1 MGVAIAVAGLAL
13 SAYGMKKQM
22 DAADDMAEAQEDARN
37 AQQAT
42 AAQQRM
48 EERRASA
55 RRARIARARILQA
68 SENTGVGGS
77 SSAMGAIGSI
87 TTQQSAE
94 MQGIFQR
101 EDSGKRLSQA
111 NQDISDAQG
120 DSTKGQAIGQIGSS
134 IFSAAG
140 GFSAFSTAPLS
151 TAPQANIPTN
161 PTITS
166 YGLTPADYSKLGR

>member
-37 AQQAT
+37 AQAAT

-55 RRARIARARILQA
+55 RKARIARARIMQSA
-68 SENTGVGGS
+68 ENTGVGGS
-77 SSAMGAIGSI
+77 SSATGAIGSI
-87 TTQQSAE
+87 TTQQTAE
-94 MQGIFQR
+94 RQGIFQR
-101 EDSGKRLSQA
+101 EDTGKRLSQA
-111 NQDISDAQG
+111 NQDISNAQG
-120 DSTKGQAIGQIGSS
+120 DASMGQGLQSLGGS

-140 GFSAFSTAPLS
+140 GFSAFSKAPLA
-151 TAPQANIPTN
+151 TPPAANVPPNRVVHTYN
-161 PTITS
+161 
-166 YGLTPADYSKLGR
+166 